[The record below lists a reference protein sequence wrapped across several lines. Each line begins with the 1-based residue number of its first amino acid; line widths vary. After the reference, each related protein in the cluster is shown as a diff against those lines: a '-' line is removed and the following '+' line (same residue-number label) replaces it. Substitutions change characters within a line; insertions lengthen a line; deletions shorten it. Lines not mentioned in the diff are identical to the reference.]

1 MNFDENIFFFTLFF
15 PLLQMKSVV
24 ILLIAIYAIICSA
37 TVHPTAFNPVFE
49 YDVPVASQ
57 PIVYPA
63 RPAYVQSY
71 GYSSPAVSHS
81 YSHSQTHPAA
91 YVKPVSY
98 FSVFHLI

>member
-1 MNFDENIFFFTLFF
+1 
-15 PLLQMKSVV
+15 MKSVV
-24 ILLIAIYAIICSA
+24 ILLIAIYASSA
-37 TVHPTAFNPVFE
+37 TVHPTAYNPVFE

-57 PIVYPA
+57 PIVYQA

-91 YVKPVSY
+91 YVKPVSSIH
-98 FSVFHLI
+98 F